1 MAYRSPFW
9 STLCQFCWNLISH
22 VMQYISRYQAPSP
35 ASQHGRWY
43 IVLQGEISIATWL
56 LQNFLQWIIIVR
68 EASYSICS
76 VSRFHIIIFLQ
87 KANLK
92 IHAIYQI
99 LDTLSAQNMMRWYKE
114 RYQLLLGYF
123 TTFCTYLRM
132 IREASSS
139 IYKPLMVH
147 MMLFLPNIHIWKFMQ
162 NIRIEVPSQHSRMDG
177 VLQWETFIAVW
188 FFS

>member
-43 IVLQGEISIATWL
+43 IVVQWEIFIATWL

-68 EASYSICS
+68 EASYSIHR
-76 VSRFHIIIFLQ
+76 VSRFHIIVFLQ
-87 KANLK
+87 KAHLK

-147 MMLFLPNIHIWKFMQ
+147 TMSFLPKTNPKFHAMYPIFDNIQ
-162 NIRIEVPSQHSRMDG
+162 VPR
-177 VLQWETFIAVW
+177 L
-188 FFS
+188 